1 MPRNGLN
8 HTSTDM
14 KKEYYEVNVDMKW
27 SQDYRIKA
35 KSASEAKK
43 KAWER
48 FRKRPPRKLFE
59 LLADKSWRQ

>member
-1 MPRNGLN
+1 
-8 HTSTDM
+8 M